1 MRDNGVITV
10 GRTGIGEEVG
20 EKQRCL
26 DACIL
31 ISWGDDPYL
40 YTINMTEIEIT
51 NINGNTKTFYQ
62 FLIRK
67 QVLVSIA

>member
-1 MRDNGVITV
+1 LVESRGWWYVLNEPRMLG
-10 GRTGIGEEVG
+10 
-20 EKQRCL
+20 CL
-26 DACIL
+26 DASKVASIL

-40 YTINMTEIEIT
+40 YTIKMTKIEIT

-67 QVLVSIA
+67 QVLVSIT